1 MKQAPIFTDSA
12 RRVEETG
19 KTKLPEIPQT
29 DEFGQIIQL
38 AGTICN
44 SPVSLISLIDRT
56 QQWFR
61 FKAGMGAISPPAE
74 ITFTGTDILLDHD
87 FSVVEEALR
96 GTHFFDNPID
106 TAPTEKRY
114 YAGVQLLCRQ
124 GYQIGMLCVANTD
137 PYLLSKQQLLGLE
150 LLGNHLA
157 TLIDLKIARKQLE
170 RKSQKIELQNRL
182 QKKMH
187 SVIVHDIRGP
197 IGSILSAFQML
208 ESEQISEEERKML
221 ISIFAK
227 QIGTTYNLV
236 NNLIDWGAIE
246 MQEKSVKQE
255 VNLKEIVDQEFEQ
268 IRISAESKNNQL
280 INRVNKTA
288 TITINPNILRF
299 MIRNLVSNA
308 NKFTHNGQIT
318 VYNDVSETYHQVAVS
333 DTGVGMP
340 QEIINK
346 IVSTE
351 DNVVST
357 SGTNDEK
364 GSGMGITLIK
374 DFMKEIG
381 GQLQIQSTMDKGTT
395 VFLKIPM

>member
-1 MKQAPIFTDSA
+1 
-12 RRVEETG
+12 
-19 KTKLPEIPQT
+19 
-29 DEFGQIIQL
+29 
-38 AGTICN
+38 
-44 SPVSLISLIDRT
+44 
-56 QQWFR
+56 
-61 FKAGMGAISPPAE
+61 
-74 ITFTGTDILLDHD
+74 
-87 FSVVEEALR
+87 
-96 GTHFFDNPID
+96 
-106 TAPTEKRY
+106 
-114 YAGVQLLCRQ
+114 
-124 GYQIGMLCVANTD
+124 
-137 PYLLSKQQLLGLE
+137 
-150 LLGNHLA
+150 
-157 TLIDLKIARKQLE
+157 
-170 RKSQKIELQNRL
+170 
-182 QKKMH
+182 MH

-208 ESEQISEEERKML
+208 ESEQVSEEERKML

-255 VNLKEIVDQEFEQ
+255 VNLKEIVDQEFEHM
-268 IRISAESKNNQL
+268 RISAESKNNQL

-299 MIRNLVSNA
+299 MIRNLISNA

-318 VYNDVSETYHQVAVS
+318 VYNDVSETYHQVAIS
-333 DTGVGMP
+333 DTGVGMS

-381 GQLQIQSTMDKGTT
+381 GQLQIQSTIDKGTT

>member
-1 MKQAPIFTDSA
+1 
-12 RRVEETG
+12 
-19 KTKLPEIPQT
+19 
-29 DEFGQIIQL
+29 
-38 AGTICN
+38 
-44 SPVSLISLIDRT
+44 
-56 QQWFR
+56 
-61 FKAGMGAISPPAE
+61 
-74 ITFTGTDILLDHD
+74 
-87 FSVVEEALR
+87 
-96 GTHFFDNPID
+96 
-106 TAPTEKRY
+106 
-114 YAGVQLLCRQ
+114 
-124 GYQIGMLCVANTD
+124 
-137 PYLLSKQQLLGLE
+137 
-150 LLGNHLA
+150 
-157 TLIDLKIARKQLE
+157 
-170 RKSQKIELQNRL
+170 
-182 QKKMH
+182 MH

-208 ESEQISEEERKML
+208 ESEQVSEEERKML

-255 VNLKEIVDQEFEQ
+255 VNLKEIVDQEFEHM
-268 IRISAESKNNQL
+268 RISAESKNNQL

-299 MIRNLVSNA
+299 MIRNLISNA

-318 VYNDVSETYHQVAVS
+318 VYNDVSETYHQVAIS
-333 DTGVGMP
+333 DTGVGMS

-381 GQLQIQSTMDKGTT
+381 GQLQIQSTIDKGAT